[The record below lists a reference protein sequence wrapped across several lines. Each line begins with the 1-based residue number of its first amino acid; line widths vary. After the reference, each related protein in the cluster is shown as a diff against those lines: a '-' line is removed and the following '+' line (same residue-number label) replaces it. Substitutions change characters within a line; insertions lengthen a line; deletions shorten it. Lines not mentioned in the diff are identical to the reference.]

1 MHAPLGLG
9 IVQTHSPLHPMGG
22 GGNCGGAPGPGT
34 LFPSM
39 PQQPAAAFAGAFVS
53 QGGGGGLLMP
63 DPGSIWGASAAG
75 SGRQQQY

>member
-1 MHAPLGLG
+1 
-9 IVQTHSPLHPMGG
+9 
-22 GGNCGGAPGPGT
+22 
-34 LFPSM
+34 M

-53 QGGGGGLLMP
+53 QGGGGGGGLLMP